1 MLTSIREAVWGNRR
15 RAPQP
20 PNDGGPDP
28 QSDPNRPRPHLI
40 EIENRL
46 DSMPGADHLN
56 WRTSIVDLLTLI
68 GVDSSV
74 EAREAL
80 AGELG
85 YDGPLDGSRDMD
97 NWLHTR
103 VLAQLEDRGGTIPP
117 EFE

>member
-1 MLTSIREAVWGNRR
+1 MRMFTSIREAIYGNKR
-15 RAPQP
+15 RAPAKM
-20 PNDGGPDP
+20 DAH
-28 QSDPNRPRPHLI
+28 SDPVRPEPHLI
-40 EIENRL
+40 NIENRL

-56 WRTSIVDLLTLI
+56 WRTSIVDLMDLI

-80 AGELG
+80 AEELG

-103 VLAQLEDRGGTIPP
+103 VLNELSAHGGIVPP
-117 EFE
+117 EFSD